1 MKYPPRRHR
10 HRAHVSRAQPYT
22 TTQYRIARRLCRP
35 NVWSRHRQH
44 RQFAGPPQSTLLRQ
58 RTVARLDPQ
67 SPAYQPA
74 GDEGPGYQDERGNYG
89 EGFVGNYGDDFVGDY
104 GDGFVS
110 DYGDYGEENA
120 CQNHPEL
127 EQCMSQIIEIARN
140 EGIGSANEG
149 SSTTGFGNARG
160 STRTAD

>member
-74 GDEGPGYQDERGNYG
+74 GDEGPGYQDER
-89 EGFVGNYGDDFVGDY
+89 FVGNYGD
-104 GDGFVS
+104 GFV
-110 DYGDYGEENA
+110 GDYGEENA

-127 EQCMSQIIEIARN
+127 EQRMNQIIEIARVQ
-140 EGIGSANEG
+140 SKQ
-149 SSTTGFGNARG
+149 
-160 STRTAD
+160 